1 MSLATYENLRESIG
15 KIEVIPASDTPN
27 AVAMSCVSPSTRSP
41 SFSTKPPAGFGLEV
55 EIIGGP
61 SHGIRPDI

>member
-15 KIEVIPASDTPN
+15 KIEVMPASLTPN

-41 SFSTKPPAGFGLEV
+41 SFSTNPPAGFGLDV
-55 EIIGGP
+55 DIIGGP
-61 SHGIRPDI
+61 SQGILPEI